1 MSGELS
7 ISKSEFTAPVGP
19 DFAHSFSGRL
29 GDFGTP
35 QYPPQTHA

>member
-7 ISKSEFTAPVGP
+7 ISNSEFTAPVGL
-19 DFAHSFSGRL
+19 DFALSFSGRL
-29 GDFGTP
+29 GDLGTP